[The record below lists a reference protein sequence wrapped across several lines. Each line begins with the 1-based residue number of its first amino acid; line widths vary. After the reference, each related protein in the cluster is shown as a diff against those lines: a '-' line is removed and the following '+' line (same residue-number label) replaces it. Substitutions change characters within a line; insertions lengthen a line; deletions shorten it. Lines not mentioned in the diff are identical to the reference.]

1 MADKEPEP
9 LPKDVVPEIIGV
21 PGRVRM
27 VKKLVNLGVLKPEP
41 IPPGSRRQAQHLRY
55 WPGDEPRWPGQLLAA
70 GIAAVISLVIGI
82 LIGRFL
88 LP

>member
-1 MADKEPEP
+1 MAESQKPDKANKAE
-9 LPKDVVPEIIGV
+9 
-21 PGRVRM
+21 
-27 VKKLVNLGVLKPEP
+27 KPELTTRSG
-41 IPPGSRRQAQHLRY
+41 IPVKETY

-70 GIAAVISLVIGI
+70 GIAAVVSLVAGI